1 MRVSIYLFSLYLLCA
16 TGLQAQKQ
24 MLSKKDNDPNAKR
37 ILDKLKKDY
46 DSFKSIELSFTLEL
60 ELPGQPKEIQKGL
73 VAQQGNKYMIRLD
86 QQEIYCDGKL
96 LWVYLKKN
104 NEVQINNFN
113 SNDTEGII
121 TPQDMMQLYSKG
133 QFVYAVTG
141 EGTENNQQVTFIE
154 FKPLDAN
161 SEYSK
166 FRLAVNTK
174 LNKMVSLKVF
184 SKDGSRYHLIVNE
197 FTPNKKFENGYFV
210 FNMSKYKGI
219 RVEDLRID

>member
-1 MRVSIYLFSLYLLCA
+1 MKVSIFLFSLYLLCN
-16 TGLQAQKQ
+16 TGLRAQNQ

-37 ILDKLKKDY
+37 ILDKLKKEY
-46 DSFKSIELSFTLEL
+46 DIYKSIELSFTLEL
-60 ELPGQPKEIQKGL
+60 ELPGQPKETQKGL

-113 SNDTEGII
+113 PDDTEGII
-121 TPQDMMQLYSKG
+121 TPQDMIQLYSKG
-133 QFVYAVTG
+133 EFVYAVTG
-141 EGTENNQQVTFIE
+141 EGTENNQQVTYIE
-154 FKPLDAN
+154 FKPLDTN

-174 LNKMVSLKVF
+174 LNKLVSLTVF
-184 SKDGSRYHLIVNE
+184 SKDGSRYRLIVNE

-210 FNMSKYKGI
+210 FNTSKYKGI
-219 RVEDLRID
+219 RIEDLRID